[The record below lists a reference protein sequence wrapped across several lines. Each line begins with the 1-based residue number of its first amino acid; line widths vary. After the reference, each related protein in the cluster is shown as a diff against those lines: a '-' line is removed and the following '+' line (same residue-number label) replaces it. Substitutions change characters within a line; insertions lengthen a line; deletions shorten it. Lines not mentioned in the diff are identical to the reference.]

1 MGAYWLIHRLRR
13 LAPRR
18 FHWRGAT
25 FQTIGEAFLK
35 VAARI
40 TELRSTPRRQ
50 GRRTGTMK
58 KGRPVPHHE
67 PQTRNLQPAPQPNL
81 TKRRQTR
88 PIKRAR
94 TLKPCRRE

>member
-40 TELRSTPRRQ
+40 TELRSSLTIALPSAYPHRKTMILLAGKAAAQ
-50 GRRTGTMK
+50 G
-58 KGRPVPHHE
+58 P
-67 PQTRNLQPAPQPNL
+67 
-81 TKRRQTR
+81 
-88 PIKRAR
+88 
-94 TLKPCRRE
+94 